1 MKKIVI
7 FDTSIASLNMGDEI
21 IVNSIKK
28 NMEYLFSKSYCMTF
42 PTHTPTYYKF
52 QNFYAKKYIETYSRA
67 DFKFVCGSN
76 LLFKNMLRPLPV
88 WNINLFNTKVA
99 NSSILLGVGSGEN
112 GKKINFYTKSLYKKL
127 LNKKFIHSVRDEKT
141 KNMIEGLGY
150 RAINTGCP
158 TLWSL
163 DENHCRQI
171 PKKKSDSVIFTLT
184 HYEYA
189 KNIEKDSLMIDIL
202 KRNYSRI
209 YFWPQCVA
217 DYDYLVELGHEEN
230 VIVVTP
236 NLSSYESIL
245 QTDIDYV
252 GSRLHG
258 GIFAIQNFKR
268 AIILAIDNRAREI
281 KRTNHIPCIERDD
294 LDSKLED
301 MICSEFPT
309 KIYLDFDKINTWKN
323 QFIESNLSYE

>member
-1 MKKIVI
+1 MKNIVI

-21 IVNSIKK
+21 IVRSTKR
-28 NMEYLFSKSYCMTF
+28 NMKDLFSKNYCMTF

-52 QNFYAKKYIETYSRA
+52 QNLYAKEYIETYSKA
-67 DFKFVCGSN
+67 DLKFVCGSN
-76 LLFKNMLRPLPV
+76 LLFKNMLRPMPV

-99 NSSILLGVGSGEN
+99 NASILLGVGSGEN

-127 LNKKFIHSVRDEKT
+127 LNKNYIHSVRDEKT
-141 KNMIEGLGY
+141 KIMVESLGY

-163 DENHCRQI
+163 DEEHCKKI
-171 PKKKSDSVIFTLT
+171 PTKKSDSVIFTLT

-189 KNIEKDSLMIDIL
+189 KNVEKDSLMIDIL
-202 KRNYSRI
+202 KRNYNNV

-217 DYDYLVELGHEEN
+217 DYDYLVELGQEKG
-230 VIVVTP
+230 VTVVTP
-236 NLSSYESIL
+236 NLDSYESIL
-245 QTDIDYV
+245 QNDMDYV

-258 GIFAIQNFKR
+258 GIFAIQNYKR

-281 KRTNHIPCIERDD
+281 KKTNHIPCIERDE
-294 LDSKLED
+294 LDVKLED
-301 MICSEFPT
+301 MIKSDFATE
-309 KIYLDFDKINTWKN
+309 IYLDKDKINTWKN
-323 QFIESNLSYE
+323 QFIESTMAYE